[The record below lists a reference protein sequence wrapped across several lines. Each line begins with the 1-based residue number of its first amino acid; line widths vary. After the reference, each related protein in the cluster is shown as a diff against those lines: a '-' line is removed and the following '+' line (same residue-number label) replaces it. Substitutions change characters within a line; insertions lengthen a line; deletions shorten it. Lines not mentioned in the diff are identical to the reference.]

1 MKPQYAER
9 ILSGSKMV
17 EIRKK
22 FSERWLGCKVVLY
35 SSSPQKALVGEATVC
50 SITKGTPDAIWTRFH
65 AGLGCTR
72 DEFSAYVRRAA
83 EVNAIELDNVSPYK
97 EPVSISQISHLLGL
111 QADLRP
117 PQSYCDLR
125 PDNNKSAWARAA
137 AVASVLHAGFTHCST
152 CRA

>member
-17 EIRKK
+17 EIRKR
-22 FSERWLGCKVVLY
+22 FSEKWIGCKVVLY
-35 SSSPQKALVGEATVC
+35 SSTPQKALVGEATVC
-50 SITKGTPDAIWTRFH
+50 SITKGTPEAIWTRFH

-72 DEFSAYVRRAA
+72 DEFSAYVGQAA
-83 EVNAIELDNVSPYK
+83 EVNAIELNNVFPYK
-97 EPVSISQISHLLGL
+97 EPVSISQISYLLGL

-125 PDNNKSAWARAA
+125 LDGNQNEWARAA
-137 AVASVLHAGFTHCST
+137 AVASVLHGSFTHPSI